1 MGIAMGLAGTD
12 VAKEAANMI
21 LLDDNFASIVRGIE
35 NGRLSFENLKKV
47 VSYLLPAGSFSEA
60 TPIIAN
66 VFLGMPLPLSS
77 FLMVR
82 RHCPPLV
89 LPLSNHTSSS
99 CAYLSHSSWWCLL
112 VSDHHLHDDGR
123 GGLGAAGVREG
134 RGRPHEQTPPGC
146 QDRQAGRRTA
156 HGLRLPTAR
165 GLRWGHD
172 TWHLQSGT
180 HIDVGF
186 FSSPFDGMT
195 N

>member
-1 MGIAMGLAGTD
+1 MQAILIVLRCACCRRQANVGIAMGLAGTD

-82 RHCPPLV
+82 RHCPLSFP
-89 LPLSNHTSSS
+89 PPTIDAAAATSIARLSNP
-99 CAYLSHSSWWCLL
+99 LLLL
-112 VSDHHLHDDGR
+112 VSC
-123 GGLGAAGVREG
+123 VR
-134 RGRPHEQTPPGC
+134 
-146 QDRQAGRRTA
+146 
-156 HGLRLPTAR
+156 
-165 GLRWGHD
+165 
-172 TWHLQSGT
+172 
-180 HIDVGF
+180 
-186 FSSPFDGMT
+186 SSSA
-195 N
+195 